1 MNYFRVF
8 IFTSL
13 ICLFA
18 GAVYSTVCL
27 IEIIQSTDG
36 VYDKSL
42 IPILGFSLAVA
53 GPFMFLPFIRL
64 FKWAMRKRRDSSKI
78 PITTGLHQSR

>member
-18 GAVYSTVCL
+18 GAVYGAIRL
-27 IEIIQSTDG
+27 IGIIQSTDG
-36 VYDKSL
+36 VLDKSL
-42 IPILGFSLAVA
+42 LPILGFGLAVA
-53 GPFMFLPFIRL
+53 GPFLFLPFLRL
-64 FKWAMRKRRDSSKI
+64 FKWAMRKRDSSKI
-78 PITTGLHQSR
+78 PTTTGLHQSR